1 MAILPATVPRLRT
14 LTDGLSPDQLRAPPE
29 PDSWS
34 VNDVLAHLRACNDV
48 LGGAARR
55 IIAEDH
61 PSWRATARAPGSGS
75 RATARLG
82 LPRRVRGLRRG
93 REALLEVLAPLS
105 DEAWQRTAS
114 VTVPPGKV
122 YERGVQYHGDWLA
135 EHERGHVAG
144 LPAMSPGPAT
154 RPPVVAAARRIGLP
168 LRPVRYAGSPG

>member
-1 MAILPATVPRLRT
+1 VLSVAEIMAILPATVPRLRT

-61 PSWRATARAPGSGS
+61 PSWRAMSPRTWQRKSGYHAWDF
-75 RATARLG
+75 RDAFAAFAE
-82 LPRRVRGLRRG
+82 G

-122 YERGVQYHGDWLA
+122 YERSVQYYGDWLA

-144 LPAMSPGPAT
+144 LPAII
-154 RPPVVAAARRIGLP
+154 AR
-168 LRPVRYAGSPG
+168 AG